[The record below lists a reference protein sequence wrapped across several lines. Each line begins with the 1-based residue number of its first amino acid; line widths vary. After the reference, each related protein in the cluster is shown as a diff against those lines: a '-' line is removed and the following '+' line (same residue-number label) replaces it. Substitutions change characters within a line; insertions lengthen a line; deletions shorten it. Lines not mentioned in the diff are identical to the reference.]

1 MGHFSKAVYD
11 DEDGGGPFRWREV
24 GDPVARDGGPR
35 YGGNLE
41 GLKQAIWFVPGS
53 LGTGTDVASTDV
65 FPDEGPHLG
74 PPILTGQELEGLVLT
89 VVSSYWRIMM
99 KG

>member
-11 DEDGGGPFRWREV
+11 DEDGGGPFRRGEV
-24 GDPVARDGGPR
+24 GDPVTRDRGPR
-35 YGGNLE
+35 SRGDLE
-41 GLKQAIWFVPGS
+41 GLQQTIWFMPGS

-74 PPILTGQELEGLVLT
+74 PPILTGQELEGLLLT
-89 VVSSYWRIMM
+89 VVSSYWRVMM
-99 KG
+99 EG